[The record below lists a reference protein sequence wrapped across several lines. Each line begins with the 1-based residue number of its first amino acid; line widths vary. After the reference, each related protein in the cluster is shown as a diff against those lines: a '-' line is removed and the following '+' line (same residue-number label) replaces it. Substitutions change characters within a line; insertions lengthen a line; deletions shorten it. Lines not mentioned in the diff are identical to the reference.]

1 MRSNQSGPR
10 FRTTEQRRGDD
21 AEERAAAFYVAAG
34 FVVVARNVII
44 AKAELDLVAMDGDV
58 VVFVEVR
65 RRKTRVDA
73 LESISARKRGALIRG
88 ASAWLAR
95 HAPEARARF
104 DVVSVS
110 GDEVFVVKDAFAV
123 S

>member
-21 AEERAAAFYVAAG
+21 AEERAAVFYVAAG
-34 FVVVARNVII
+34 CVVVARNVII
-44 AKAELDLVAMDGDV
+44 AKAELDLVVNDGAV

-65 RRKTRVDA
+65 RRKTRADA
-73 LESISARKRGALIRG
+73 LESVSVRKQRVLIRG

-95 HAPEARARF
+95 HAPRARARF

-110 GDEVFVVKDAFAV
+110 GGEVFVVKDAFGC
-123 S
+123 